1 MGGPTTEDEMDQLGN
16 YAGPAKQ
23 VATLAHE
30 QVASLGL
37 EPVPTMILVA
47 VAVLFGMVALIV
59 RGGTRRPRGAH
70 RA

>member
-1 MGGPTTEDEMDQLGN
+1 MDQLGN

-30 QVASLGL
+30 HVAGLGL
-37 EPVPTMILVA
+37 EPVPTVVLVA
-47 VAVLFGMVALIV
+47 VLVLFGMVALIV
-59 RGGTRRPRGAH
+59 RGGNHRPRGAH

>member
-1 MGGPTTEDEMDQLGN
+1 MDQLGN

-30 QVASLGL
+30 HVTGLGL
-37 EPVPTMILVA
+37 EPVPTLIIVVA
-47 VAVLFGMVALIV
+47 VVFFGLVGLIV
-59 RGGTRRPRGAH
+59 RGGNRGPRGAH

>member
-1 MGGPTTEDEMDQLGN
+1 MDQLGN
-16 YAGPAKQ
+16 DAGPAKQ

-30 QVASLGL
+30 HVVGLGL
-37 EPVPTMILVA
+37 EPVPTLILVA
-47 VAVLFGMVALIV
+47 VLVLFGMVALVV

>member
-1 MGGPTTEDEMDQLGN
+1 MDQLGS

-23 VATLAHE
+23 VVSLAHE
-30 QVASLGL
+30 HVTALGL
-37 EPVPTMILVA
+37 EPVPTLVLVA
-47 VAVLFGMVALIV
+47 AMVFVAFVALIV